1 MQTEPLPFFK
11 QLREERPVLVT
22 PECTLLALFTE
33 IRDSLQMHSIFTVNL
48 YKPKMG
54 VTATDEGYLMA
65 HDDDALHYREK

>member
-1 MQTEPLPFFK
+1 
-11 QLREERPVLVT
+11 
-22 PECTLLALFTE
+22 
-33 IRDSLQMHSIFTVNL
+33 MHSIFTVNL